1 MKSNKKAPKMKI
13 IYKQS
18 KNISKE
24 EAERRLSAV
33 YDWIFDQVAKEIN
46 NE

>member
-1 MKSNKKAPKMKI
+1 MKTKKKAPKMKI

-24 EAERRLSAV
+24 EAEQRLSAV